1 MSKEREMIE
10 KLCSFQMPYSDW
22 LLLIAEA
29 EELLAQPEQ
38 EPVAWMNDSGGCF
51 LSDGNKYSENWTALY
66 TEPPKQPEST
76 AEAVMPKSVMSEQ
89 QPEAW
94 IIVNK
99 ETGYRTQV
107 SDLTP
112 FLYHREI
119 FEVIP
124 LYTAPPVKSEQE
136 HVGIVRTIGGY
147 PDDSEHVVDWVC
159 KYRELKQ
166 GDRLYL
172 APPKREPLIN
182 IYVLNAFKADDEAT
196 HPYSYWA
203 GVEFAEKHHGI
214 GVEL

>member
-1 MSKEREMIE
+1 MSIE
-10 KLCSFQMPYSDW
+10 K
-22 LLLIAEA
+22 
-29 EELLAQPEQ
+29 ELLKKVISGDNKGDFFISYDLYKEIYEFLVHPEQ
-38 EPVAWMNDSGGCF
+38 DKTG
-51 LSDGNKYSENWTALY
+51 
-66 TEPPKQPEST
+66 
-76 AEAVMPKSVMSEQ
+76 AVMPNGVCVSNVYDAYEEGRKSVMSEQ
-89 QPEAW
+89 QAEAW

-136 HVGIVRTIGGY
+136 PVGIVRTIGGY
-147 PDDSEHVVDWVC
+147 PDDSEHVVDWLC
-159 KYRELKQ
+159 KYKDLKE

-172 APPKREPLIN
+172 APQTHKPLTGIEISN
-182 IYVLNAFKADDEAT
+182 GFKADDEAT

-214 GVEL
+214 VDEI